1 MATTC
6 PRCAATVRE
15 SQGSCPQCGWS
26 APYLVR
32 PRGRTEQKV
41 SYTERYRGTIYDSGV
56 AVEVAPGGGIT
67 RARTFLAIGAA
78 AVATLFGLI
87 LTARPPV

>member
-6 PRCAATVRE
+6 PRCGATVRE
-15 SQGSCPQCGWS
+15 PEGACPQCGWS

-32 PRGRTEQKV
+32 PRIKTDQKV
-41 SYTERYRGTIYDSGV
+41 SFTERYRGTVYDSHV
-56 AVEVAPGGGIT
+56 AVEMASGGGIT
-67 RARTFLAIGAA
+67 RARTFLAIGFA

-87 LTARPPV
+87 LTARPPA